1 MIRSSRPPRPRP
13 PRSSERAGGVDALV
27 LVGVA
32 LIAAVLTVPGSM
44 AGWVATVETGEVAFT
59 TGPDE
64 RRHQER
70 VRAAGPFTA
79 GSAPDGSA
87 HERDD
92 AGGTTV
98 GDDLADAPGPEHTDT
113 DPGPSDEPDGT
124 GAPAPEAEAIEGT
137 LDVSSPTGAA
147 TVEGEPVSVPVT
159 VQNTG
164 TTAWTGMRMQ
174 VAVDQVP
181 AAAVEVGFRHGACG
195 PDAPVGAV
203 LDDVPVDD
211 VPVDDAAVALAVAPG
226 EKGTLCVTVAYVEPD
241 DPAAEV
247 GFTVYVTVEGMR
259 NECTTG
265 GVTVP
270 LTFTVP
276 GAVPAPPASG
286 GEDES
291 IPPQAPEPA
300 LIAPPPPEVPA
311 PGPATDEPAAPTS
324 PSEESHAQT

>member
-1 MIRSSRPPRPRP
+1 VIRSRRTPRPRL
-13 PRSSERAGGVDALV
+13 PRSAERHGGVDALV
-27 LVGVA
+27 LVGVT

-44 AGWVATVETGEVAFT
+44 AGWVATVETGEVAFS

-64 RRHQER
+64 RRQQQR
-70 VRAAGPFTA
+70 VRTVGPLTD
-79 GSAPDGSA
+79 GSAPDGPV

-159 VQNTG
+159 VRNTG

-211 VPVDDAAVALAVAPG
+211 AAVALAVAVAPG
-226 EKGTLCVTVAYVEPD
+226 ETGTLCVTVAYVEPD

-300 LIAPPPPEVPA
+300 LIEPPAPEVPA
-311 PGPATDEPAAPTS
+311 PGPAPDEPAVPTS
-324 PSEESHAQT
+324 PSEESHAQS